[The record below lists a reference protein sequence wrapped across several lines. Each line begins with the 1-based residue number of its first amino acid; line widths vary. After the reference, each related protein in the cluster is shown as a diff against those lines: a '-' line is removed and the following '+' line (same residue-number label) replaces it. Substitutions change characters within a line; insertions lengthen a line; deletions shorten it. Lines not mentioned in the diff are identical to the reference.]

1 MHMGSENMIC
11 GNETE
16 NLNMGEEFAGYLS
29 HYMHQFG
36 NLPVKKSDEDLLV
49 KRAVY
54 FASSSQLVE
63 DNAALK

>member
-16 NLNMGEEFAGYLS
+16 NLNMGEEFAGCLS
-29 HYMHQFG
+29 RYMHQFG
-36 NLPVKKSDEDLLV
+36 NLPVKKVMRTCWLSVL
-49 KRAVY
+49 Y